1 MKLTWHIVWKDLRR
15 HRWAL
20 GALALLHVGMIYGA
34 ELAFGSNL
42 RGTGTGF
49 GALWEARST
58 TPAAMLM
65 AAAFVLSYVLVA
77 GFVHGDPTVGAT
89 AEWVTRPIT
98 GARLFGAKVLGLVLG
113 VVMVPIAVLLPWWV
127 VCGYGWA
134 EVGTTARAIGLFQGL
149 IIVVGLPFAALTE
162 RYSRFLFWTLVG
174 LVVLIGAALVTVPVT
189 IPSPWAEARETR
201 SAVAFWLIMATAL
214 AGTIHQFLTRRR
226 NRSVV
231 LVVSGF
237 LAAWVVSLTWSW
249 VWLRDEKP
257 PAPANIK
264 AAEITLVPSGVHVRA
279 RPSGLDE
286 VRVPYVVRG
295 VPEGWLV
302 YGSGELQG
310 EWRGAD
316 GRSFPAKVRAWSGHH
331 HAEVRRLLGVKSWTE
346 AEELKLMPM
355 QWWFDLAKTQV
366 EQLQSGKVSLNGVA
380 PVRLKRTQVEGVQ
393 PLRVGDVWQGG
404 AQARRIAHIGRSGD
418 EVAVTVLERGLPMN
432 QSGAWISFGLN
443 VSRTEDLADFW
454 ILDRAGD
461 RIFSATTKH
470 RETMGIG
477 GVEIRRTVVYLS
489 ARAVGG
495 PDATEA
501 EIVEKLGRMA
511 LAKLSYGEKVR
522 LEVPVVAERLEVV
535 GK

>member
-20 GALALLHVGMIYGA
+20 VVLALLHVGMIYGA

-49 GALWEARST
+49 GALWDARST
-58 TPAAMLM
+58 APAGLLM
-65 AAAFVLSYVLVA
+65 AAALVLSYVLVA
-77 GFVHGDPTVGAT
+77 GFVHSDPAVGMT
-89 AEWVTRPIT
+89 AEWVTRPIS
-98 GARLFGAKVLGLVLG
+98 GARLLGAKVLGLVLG
-113 VVMVPIAVLLPWWV
+113 VVMVPIAVLLPWWLG
-127 VCGYGWA
+127 CGYGWA
-134 EVGTTARAIGLFQGL
+134 EVVTAARSIGLFQGL
-149 IIVVGLPFAALTE
+149 IVVVGLPFAALTE

-174 LVVLIGAALVTVPVT
+174 LVLLIGAALVTVPVAIT
-189 IPSPWAEARETR
+189 SPWAEARETR
-201 SAVAFWLIMATAL
+201 SAVAFGLIIATAL

-237 LAAWVVSLTWSW
+237 LAAWIVSLTWSW

-257 PAPANIK
+257 PVPANIK
-264 AAEITLVPSGVHVRA
+264 AAEIALVPSGVQVRV
-279 RPSGLDE
+279 RPRGLDE
-286 VRVPYVVRG
+286 VRVSLLARG
-295 VPEGWLV
+295 VPEGWLLF
-302 YGSGELQG
+302 GPGELRA
-310 EWRGAD
+310 EWRGAA
-316 GRSFPAKVRAWSGHH
+316 GPLFSAKARSWSVHH
-331 HAEVRRLLGVKSWTE
+331 HAEVRRMLGLKTWTE
-346 AEELKLMPM
+346 AEELKQMPM

-366 EQLQSGKVSLNGVA
+366 EQLQSGNVSLNGVA

-418 EVAVTVLERGLPMN
+418 EVAVTVLERGLPRN
-432 QSGAWISFGLN
+432 QGGRWITFGGNL
-443 VSRTEDLADFW
+443 SPTEALADFW